1 LASGGKIWTG
11 TVGGAWGSDRN
22 EFGRIRLGGGW
33 ESIFSYRSPIMPKAP
48 SPTAAAQE
56 EHTLW
61 NSFKVYVFFLNN
73 IHYGIVLKKTM
84 HFLPPP

>member
-1 LASGGKIWTG
+1 
-11 TVGGAWGSDRN
+11 
-22 EFGRIRLGGGW
+22 
-33 ESIFSYRSPIMPKAP
+33 MPKAP

-73 IHYGIVLKKTM
+73 IHYGIVLKNYALFASSMKHIVQM
-84 HFLPPP
+84 KEKKHRKNP